1 MLLGLVEVS
10 KKTDN
15 NNKYCTMYDYSF
27 FNLKTLLSPVYN
39 IVPSRGFSVLQ
50 GTDGNIR
57 KFTIHGVKKG
67 SCPYPR
73 SHTCFNRIDLPMYE
87 TRKELY
93 NNIKVAIELESTG
106 FGQE

>member
-1 MLLGLVEVS
+1 M
-10 KKTDN
+10 
-15 NNKYCTMYDYSF
+15 
-27 FNLKTLLSPVYN
+27 
-39 IVPSRGFSVLQ
+39 LQ